1 MFGLS
6 PSRPSM
12 APLGLPL
19 RTAVS
24 MQKEVKPHII
34 KASLL
39 ISGRGEPIKDAA
51 VVIHHDDK
59 ID

>member
-1 MFGLS
+1 
-6 PSRPSM
+6 
-12 APLGLPL
+12 
-19 RTAVS
+19 